1 MAEKQWPLEAA
12 EVPDSYRPEVTEQQK
27 REMRLLYAERSR
39 RRIES
44 LRLYEPLPFQE
55 SFHASNAKEVLIQAG
70 TPVGKSLCAFV
81 EDARAATG
89 QDPYSK
95 YPKENG
101 VKV

>member
-55 SFHASNAKEVLIQAG
+55 AFHARTTTRVCLA
-70 TPVGKSLCAFV
+70 
-81 EDARAATG
+81 
-89 QDPYSK
+89 
-95 YPKENG
+95 
-101 VKV
+101 

>member
-44 LRLYEPLPFQE
+44 LRLRDHTDSLRNFE
-55 SFHASNAKEVLIQAG
+55 STGDPEQLKVLFCGAVLLQRSARTVDQSNRDQM
-70 TPVGKSLCAFV
+70 
-81 EDARAATG
+81 
-89 QDPYSK
+89 
-95 YPKENG
+95 
-101 VKV
+101 VKT